1 VEKFTIQNRTVELPV
16 EVRRSANWLATY
28 TVDAAAAQRLIA
40 PSGLE
45 VAQPRSGRALVAL
58 AYIRYDD
65 SDLDTYNEFAVTV
78 IVRNHDAAPATPREM
93 GAEVRKQRCGVL
105 IHQLPVDQSFT
116 LEAGRTIWG
125 YPKTLAQFAVT
136 DDGRHVT
143 VELRQNDAMALRIR
157 FSKGRLPWIRGQA
170 LPTYTFLD
178 DALRLTRWE
187 TRSERPRG
195 RLGGAEL
202 TLGDGLIADELR
214 SLGLPK
220 RPLMTAHTPQMA
232 SRFGAAE
239 VVMPARRPAVQA

>member
-1 VEKFTIQNRTVELPV
+1 MEKFTIQDRTVALPV
-16 EVRRSANWLATY
+16 EVRRSKNWLATY

-40 PSGLE
+40 PTGLE
-45 VAQPRSGRALVAL
+45 VARPRPGRALVAL

-78 IVRNHDAAPATPREM
+78 IVRNHDAPPATARQM

-125 YPKTLAQFAVT
+125 YPKWMAGFSV
-136 DDGRHVT
+136 DHGGRHTT
-143 VELRQNDAMALRIR
+143 VELRQNDQMALRIR
-157 FSKGRLPWIRGQA
+157 FSNGGLPWIRGQA

-178 DALRLTRWE
+178 GALRLTRWE
-187 TRSERPRG
+187 TRSDRPRG
-195 RLGGAEL
+195 RLGGATL
-202 TLGDGLIADELR
+202 TLGEGLIADELR

-220 RPLMTAHTPQMA
+220 RALMTAHTPQMA
-232 SRFGAAE
+232 SRFGGAE
-239 VVMPARRPAVQA
+239 IVTPAQRPAVQA